1 MAIEVAVK
9 PARAGMNLRHPVS
22 GLLPDEGGKWLLDQ
36 FTAALIVEK
45 SIVRVEDEPQVVAQP
60 GKKRDDGSNPR

>member
-9 PARAGMNLRHPVS
+9 PVRAGMNLRHPVS
-22 GLLPDEGGKWLLDQ
+22 GLLPDEGGVWLLDQ

-45 SIVRVEDEPQVVAQP
+45 SIERVEETVPADA
-60 GKKRDDGSNPR
+60 GKKETGR